1 MHLKV
6 IQRQM
11 NMSKLGLNALGSIPK
26 NVGVL
31 PPLSD
36 TNFEHAIT
44 NSAHQLM
51 AESGVDPNSN
61 GEGSSSS
68 SPNSG
73 TMVASSSSTPR
84 PRSPFNFNFGLPN
97 FPASQQPSEEDEGRI
112 NPLAGMGLTDEQY
125 NLILQNIVSGDGFLD
140 GMDNLVSS
148 SSSSSAIPS
157 GSGLGSSSAYASG
170 DGTGFLGSE
179 VSTPTPS
186 MGMYAGG
193 GMMMGGEKRRL
204 EEEGESQNDGKMKRG
219 RYEVG

>member
-1 MHLKV
+1 
-6 IQRQM
+6 
-11 NMSKLGLNALGSIPK
+11 
-26 NVGVL
+26 
-31 PPLSD
+31 
-36 TNFEHAIT
+36 
-44 NSAHQLM
+44 M

-84 PRSPFNFNFGLPN
+84 PRSPFNFNFGLPY

-170 DGTGFLGSE
+170 DGNGFLGSE
-179 VSTPTPS
+179 ATTPTPS

-193 GMMMGGEKRRL
+193 GMMGGEKRRL

>member
-1 MHLKV
+1 MHLKG

-26 NVGVL
+26 NVGAL

-44 NSAHQLM
+44 NNARALM
-51 AESGVDPNSN
+51 AESGINSNSN

-73 TMVASSSSTPR
+73 TIVPSSLSSPR
-84 PRSPFNFNFGLPN
+84 PISPFNFNFGLPY
-97 FPASQQPSEEDEGRI
+97 FPAAQQPSEEDDGRI

-125 NLILQNIVSGDGFLD
+125 SLILQNIVSGDGFLD

-148 SSSSSAIPS
+148 SPPPFSSS
-157 GSGLGSSSAYASG
+157 SGLGSSSAYASG
-170 DGTGFLGSE
+170 DGSGLLGPEASMP
-179 VSTPTPS
+179 TPT
-186 MGMYAGG
+186 MGMYAGN
-193 GMMMGGEKRRL
+193 GMMLGGEKRRL
-204 EEEGESQNDGKMKRG
+204 EEGGEGQHDGEIKRG